1 VRDSAEAAAA
11 ARFVFES
18 GTAVLLVDLTS
29 ETLDVVLFDVAAG
42 ATPLLIEAVRELN
55 AAIDFD
61 GLAAVRT
68 HQRFLVFA
76 DAAASSPSGA
86 RPSTRMLPPLHSIS
100 GTPAPPFFPPSPI
113 HRCQRWC
120 L

>member
-1 VRDSAEAAAA
+1 MRDSAEAAAA

-55 AAIDFD
+55 AAIVWRCTASASR
-61 GLAAVRT
+61 GRAYRVEGSAPSEVR
-68 HQRFLVFA
+68 
-76 DAAASSPSGA
+76 
-86 RPSTRMLPPLHSIS
+86 
-100 GTPAPPFFPPSPI
+100 
-113 HRCQRWC
+113 
-120 L
+120 